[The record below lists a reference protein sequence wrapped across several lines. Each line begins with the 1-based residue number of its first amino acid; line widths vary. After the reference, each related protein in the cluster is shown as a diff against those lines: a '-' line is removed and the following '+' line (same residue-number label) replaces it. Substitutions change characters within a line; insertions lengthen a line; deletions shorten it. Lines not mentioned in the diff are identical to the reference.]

1 MRRFFL
7 GLSLVIF
14 ISLAAG
20 CWRSGS
26 SSGEADSAN
35 TAESGTP
42 LSEFTDAGT
51 ALAEGTK
58 LLDSG
63 DTEKAIEALNQA
75 VKLDPDLAEAYFKL
89 GIAYA
94 LVEKRDQT
102 SEVVDEAATPTS
114 KGKKPA
120 EKKTN
125 SEIAFEKAV
134 DAYKK
139 IIAANDEDDVA
150 HFNLG
155 RAYNKL
161 NEDEDAA
168 KELKQA
174 VKQKPDDTEYQ
185 TELGAIMIKLAK
197 YDEAIGPLKKA
208 LELDPENSRAQDLL
222 DDAEAGKKRV
232 DFATKVPPKDD
243 KQSNKNANSA
253 NTANSNTGTPPAA
266 QPSPAPSVPP
276 AANRPKPTPSKPQMQ

>member
-75 VKLDPDLAEAYFKL
+75 VKLNPDLAEAYFKL

-94 LVEKRDQT
+94 LVEKREQT
-102 SEVVDEAATPTS
+102 SEVTDEVATPTP
-114 KGKKPA
+114 KGKKPG
-120 EKKTN
+120 EKKTR
-125 SEIAFEKAV
+125 SEMAFEKAV
-134 DAYKK
+134 NAYKK
-139 IIAANDEDDVA
+139 MIAANDDDDAA

-168 KELKQA
+168 KSLKQA
-174 VKQKPDDTEYQ
+174 VKLKPDDTEYQ
-185 TELGAIMIKLAK
+185 TELGAILIKLAQ
-197 YDEAIGPLKKA
+197 YHEAIPPLKKA
-208 LELDPENSRAQDLL
+208 IELDAENIRAQELL
-222 DDAEAGKKRV
+222 DDAEAGRKRV
-232 DFATKVPPKDD
+232 DYAVPKKDEKKGD
-243 KQSNKNANSA
+243 KGTESNSNKAGIPLDGNTNS
-253 NTANSNTGTPPAA
+253 G
-266 QPSPAPSVPP
+266 
-276 AANRPKPTPSKPQMQ
+276 PKPNKPN